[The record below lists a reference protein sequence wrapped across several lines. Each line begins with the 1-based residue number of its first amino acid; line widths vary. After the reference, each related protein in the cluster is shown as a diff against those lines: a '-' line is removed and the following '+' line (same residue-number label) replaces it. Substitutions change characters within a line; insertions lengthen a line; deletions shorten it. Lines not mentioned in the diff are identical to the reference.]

1 VITVGLLVNPVAGI
15 GGSVALKGSD
25 GVEIQ
30 QQAAKKGGVPRG
42 ESRAGRAL
50 AAAAGAR
57 DCVRWLS
64 WGAPMGAQVLAG
76 LGVSA
81 EIIGAPSQPT
91 TAADTGRAARA
102 MADAGADLLL
112 FCGGDGTAR
121 DLLDAVGDS
130 VPVLGVPSGV
140 KMHSG
145 VFATTPEAAGE
156 ILQRLV
162 AGGLVR
168 STRADVRDND
178 EQALREGQIK
188 PRYFGELLV
197 PELGGFV
204 QHTKEGGR
212 ENELLA
218 VAEIVADVVE
228 RIQASSSSTSHVL
241 GPGSTVAAIK
251 EALGMRATLL
261 GVDVYRDG
269 EQVGTD
275 VDARWLETRVEQ
287 PFNLILSFTR
297 RQGFL
302 LGRGNQQLS
311 PGFLRKLDRQRLLVA
326 ATRSKLLSLEG
337 RPLLVDTDDP
347 ELDRAYSGLIEVI
360 AGYEDRLWY
369 QVATHA

>member
-1 VITVGLLVNPVAGI
+1 
-15 GGSVALKGSD
+15 
-25 GVEIQ
+25 
-30 QQAAKKGGVPRG
+30 
-42 ESRAGRAL
+42 
-50 AAAAGAR
+50 
-57 DCVRWLS
+57 
-64 WGAPMGAQVLAG
+64 MGAQVLAG

-81 EIIGAPSQPT
+81 EIMGEPSQPT

-102 MADAGADLLL
+102 MAAAGADLLL

-121 DLLDAVGDS
+121 DLLDAVGDA
-130 VPVLGVPSGV
+130 VLVLGVPSGV

-145 VFATTPEAAGE
+145 VFTTTPEAAGE

-188 PRYFGELLV
+188 PRHFGELLV

-212 ENELLA
+212 ENESLA
-218 VAEIVADVVE
+218 VAEIVADVAE
-228 RIQASSSSTSHVL
+228 RIEASSSSTFHVL

-251 EALGMRATLL
+251 QALGMRATLL
-261 GVDVYRDG
+261 GVDVYQDG

-275 VDARWLETRVEQ
+275 VDARWLETHVEQ

-302 LGRGNQQLS
+302 IGRGNQQLS
-311 PGFLRKLDRQRLLVA
+311 PGFLRKLDRQRLLVV

-337 RPLLVDTDDP
+337 RPLLVDTDDVQ
-347 ELDRAYSGLIEVI
+347 LDREYSGLVEVI

-369 QVATHA
+369 RVDTHA